1 MSRKEFLDEL
11 AFLLQDIPLVEQLE
25 ALQYYNDYFDDAG
38 PEAEQDIIK
47 ELESPAKVA
56 AMVKGGVSE
65 EDGEFTERGY
75 SNPHYRGPS
84 YEMVEKEKQRRDKA
98 DQGHPYSEEGGSDG
112 GQKSGSSGRGMG
124 GLLVV
129 LFIIGFPVIIAV
141 LSAVFAVMVGV
152 ASVMFAVGI
161 VLAVLL
167 VAFLGTGILC
177 IAAGLAK
184 LFTLPLTGALFCG
197 TGSVL
202 IGLGLLSLVLCILY
216 YGKVLPAC
224 MRGLGSMFNWSVGLF
239 RRRRSCV

>member
-84 YEMVEKEKQRRDKA
+84 YEMVEKEKQRRDKE
-98 DQGHPYSEEGGSDG
+98 DQSHPYSERQLWPRHGRTAGGALHNRFSGDYRDAKCRIRSDG
-112 GQKSGSSGRGMG
+112 RRGLRDVCGWGRAGSPSDRVPLHRLFLYSGRAGET
-124 GLLVV
+124 VYAASDRS
-129 LFIIGFPVIIAV
+129 AV
-141 LSAVFAVMVGV
+141 LRDRQRADWIRFAVIG
-152 ASVMFAVGI
+152 ALHI
-161 VLAVLL
+161 
-167 VAFLGTGILC
+167 ILREG
-177 IAAGLAK
+177 AAGMYARA
-184 LFTLPLTGALFCG
+184 GQH
-197 TGSVL
+197 V
-202 IGLGLLSLVLCILY
+202 
-216 YGKVLPAC
+216 
-224 MRGLGSMFNWSVGLF
+224 
-239 RRRRSCV
+239 